1 MLKKSFSQE
10 PQRQFQPNI
19 AENMPGGWRF
29 RCVQIKRLDHFG
41 AQ

>member
-10 PQRQFQPNI
+10 PQFQPNL
-19 AENMPGGWRF
+19 AENMPRGWEFRF
-29 RCVQIKRLDHFG
+29 VQIKDLAPFG